1 MLTLGIDFY
10 SKEEKINGKNIKIK
24 LWDTAGQEKYHTLPY
39 SYYKKCDGVLIT
51 FDVTNKESF
60 DKIYCWVKTV
70 KENINDKNNTKIV
83 LIGNKIDL
91 KEEREISEDD
101 GKKIAKEYNMNYY
114 ETSAKENIGI
124 NELMKDLIKDI
135 LNSRLKIKNE
145 KETNNNDKNEIKIEQ
160 TKTKNENECS
170 C

>member
-24 LWDTAGQEKYHTLPY
+24 LWDTAGQEKFHTLPY

-51 FDVTNKESF
+51 YDVTNKESF
-60 DKIYCWVKTV
+60 DKIYYWVKTV
-70 KENINDKNNTKIV
+70 KKNINDKNNTKIV

-101 GKKIAKEYNMNYY
+101 GKRIAKDYNINYY

-145 KETNNNDKNEIKIEQ
+145 KENDNNNDKIQLEQ

>member
-24 LWDTAGQEKYHTLPY
+24 LWDTAGQEKFHTLPY

-51 FDVTNKESF
+51 YDVTNKESF
-60 DKIYCWVKTV
+60 DKIYYRVKTV
-70 KENINDKNNTKIV
+70 KKNINDKNNTKIV

-124 NELMKDLIKDI
+124 NELMKDVIKDI
-135 LNSRLKIKNE
+135 LNGKSKEENTNKNGI
-145 KETNNNDKNEIKIEQ
+145 NNKEIKLKE
-160 TKTKNENECS
+160 NNRENERGCS